1 MNLEIYKLIDIKVKS
16 LIKILNA
23 DYELNNINKM
33 LVYNNALI
41 KSDGSILIYVDYEDD
56 NGVHG
61 ADILVSIDTF
71 KSLDKLYKEL
81 SNI

>member
-41 KSDGSILIYVDYEDD
+41 KSDGSILIYIDYEDD

-61 ADILVSIDTF
+61 ADILVSIDNF